1 MEEKELQELEAY
13 RKMQKAVKQEYENIV
28 SKMEELKAEGRTKSA
43 TYRQL
48 MGQKLT
54 YTNMMD
60 LYKLYDLEK

>member
-48 MGQKLT
+48 MGRKLT
-54 YTNMMD
+54 YTNMLD

>member
-48 MGQKLT
+48 MGRKLT